1 MTVVRGPLGRA
12 HRIGATALAFT
23 VVLSAAIV
31 VAAPS
36 TSAPMRASTG
46 APADA
51 ARRILIVSLPHVTWE
66 HLEEADAPNLRAL
79 LSESGVANLAVRVER
94 LATRSGDGYTTI
106 GAGTRA
112 VADSREAGLA
122 LEPDEVIE
130 NGTAADV
137 FERRSGYPLDGA
149 VGHMWIGSISDDNED
164 ALFGGVPGVL
174 GDALVADGRVTGVVA
189 NADWSIVDPEV
200 DTFHREATAALM
212 GSRGVVGCGRV
223 ARSLLVD
230 DAAAA
235 YGVRLDA
242 KAVVDA
248 FEKCWTDRAVVL
260 VEASDLA
267 RAEAYRS
274 RTGRRQGDRLFV
286 ESLERA
292 DTLIGKLL
300 ERVDHERDAV
310 VVVAPAS
317 PQRAAHLTVFGVRAP
332 GLEPGLLVSG
342 STRQAGF
349 VTIQDVGPTIAAL
362 AGLDRP
368 DEMEGRAATRAGS
381 GGDAGERFEELAAR
395 DRDARFRDK
404 MLASVVAVY
413 IALQILLS
421 AGIAFSLAR
430 RAPRFERLLEVSA
443 LGLLG
448 ALPLTYLSALL
459 PFTEWGAGAYALF
472 LVGGGAAIGIAADAT
487 RRRVLLPLG
496 LVLCLMLGVTAVSVT
511 LLDSRLQLSTVF
523 GDSPIV
529 AGRFSG
535 VNNVTFSQ
543 MMVAAILLASFLV
556 HRRKGRVGLVS
567 ATALLVAVLLVDTAP
582 MWGADVGGILA
593 GLPALALA
601 VLLLSGRRLRPVAVV
616 YGALATVLTVFALG
630 MLDLTRESSERTHLG
645 RLFERVAADGWD
657 GFATIVE
664 RKLSSNIA
672 TLTGSAWS
680 MMVVPMLVFGAL
692 LVWRAPARLRAV
704 LTRIPEMR
712 PALYALLTAGVL
724 GYALNDSGIAVP
736 GMMLAVANPA
746 VSYLL
751 LRVGAEPEPAGT

>member
-1 MTVVRGPLGRA
+1 M
-12 HRIGATALAFT
+12 I
-23 VVLSAAIV
+23 
-31 VAAPS
+31 
-36 TSAPMRASTG
+36 
-46 APADA
+46 
-51 ARRILIVSLPHVTWE
+51 SLPHLTWE
-66 HLEEADAPNLRAL
+66 QLEESDTPNLKAL
-79 LSESGVANLAVRVER
+79 LSESGVASLAVRVER
-94 LATRSGDGYTTI
+94 LATRSGDGYTSI

-149 VGHMWIGSISDDNED
+149 VGHMWIGSITDDNED
-164 ALFGGVPGVL
+164 ALFGGAPGVL
-174 GDALVADGRVTGVVA
+174 GDALLADGRTTGVIA

-200 DTFHREATAALM
+200 DTFHREAAAALM
-212 GSRGVVGCGRV
+212 GSRGVVGCGSV

-230 DAAAA
+230 DASAA
-235 YGVRLDA
+235 YGVRLDQ
-242 KAVVDA
+242 KAVAAA
-248 FEKCWTDRAVVL
+248 FDSCWTGRAVVL

-274 RTGRRQGDRLFV
+274 RTGRRQGDRLFR

-292 DTLIGKLL
+292 DALIGRLL
-300 ERVDHERDAV
+300 ESVDPERDAV

-342 STRQAGF
+342 STRQTGF

-362 AGLDRP
+362 AGLTRP
-368 DEMEGRAATRAGS
+368 DEMEGRAATLASG
-381 GGDAGERFEELAAR
+381 GGDAQERFESLVTH

-413 IALQILLS
+413 IALQVLLS
-421 AGIAFSLAR
+421 AGIALSLTR
-430 RAPRFERLLEVSA
+430 RAPRFERFLEVSA

-448 ALPLTYLSALL
+448 ALPLTYLAALL
-459 PFTEWGAGAYALF
+459 PFPEWGAGAYALF
-472 LVGGGAAIGIAADAT
+472 LFGGGATIGVLAASA
-487 RRRVLLPLG
+487 RKHVLLPLE

-543 MMVAAILLASFLV
+543 LMVAAILLASFLV
-556 HRRKGRVGLVS
+556 HRNKGRVGLAS
-567 ATALLVAVLLVDTAP
+567 ASALLAAVLLVDTAP

-601 VLLLSGRRLRPVAVV
+601 VLLLSGRRLRPVTVLS
-616 YGALATVLTVFALG
+616 GALATVVTVIALG

-657 GFATIVE
+657 GLATVVE

-692 LVWRAPARLRAV
+692 LIWRAPARLRAV

-751 LRVGAEPEPAGT
+751 LRVGSSPDPVGA